1 MPAEQLQLL
10 FFCTNLPVQ
19 FLCSNKMPAEQLFKW
34 NIGEIKGETRWEFEE
49 EAECREAKWLQIFM
63 ELYFGQ
69 IVQST
74 DLATDLTTK
83 YFGESSPY

>member
-1 MPAEQLQLL
+1 MQKG
-10 FFCTNLPVQ
+10 
-19 FLCSNKMPAEQLFKW
+19 KMAPDFQGRRNRRDFDSK
-34 NIGEIKGETRWEFEE
+34 FQE
-49 EAECREAKWLQIFM
+49 EAKCREAKCLQIFM